1 MPNPFFTAITGLSAN
16 QAALGV
22 IGNNIANSNTIGFKS
37 GQAQFSDLIS
47 QQFAQSVNGSG
58 QSLQIGLGTRMSSVA
73 TSFEQGAL
81 QLTGSG
87 TNAAIVG
94 NGMFVLKG
102 GDGIRYSRAGNFQL
116 SQDGYL
122 MNPDGLKVQGYTQHN
137 ASGGIVASG
146 ALSDL
151 QIPLGLTSSPTA
163 TTSVTLN
170 ANLDA
175 STKSGNTYDVES
187 QVFDSLGGTH
197 TLDLQFTRNASGN
210 SWDYT
215 TKLDG
220 NAVTPATTG
229 TVTFDANGNI
239 TAPGPDA
246 AGSPLTTLTI
256 PGQTLGSGAATS
268 AIKFQLVGAD
278 GISNFTGFDAPSA
291 TTAVRQN
298 GATSGVL
305 TGITIGADGTISG
318 SFSNGQTQ
326 TLAQIATASFNNY
339 EGLTHEGSNLF
350 AETAGSGQAN
360 IGSPGT
366 ASRGA
371 LTGNSI
377 ESSNVDLP
385 TEFSNMILAQRGFQ
399 ANSRVITTTD
409 QVLQDIMSIIR

>member
-22 IGNNIANSNTIGFKS
+22 IGNNIANSNTVAFKS
-37 GQAQFSDLIS
+37 GRAQFADLIS
-47 QQFAQSVNGSG
+47 QQFANSVNGAG
-58 QSLQIGLGTRMSSVA
+58 QALQIGLGARMSGVS

-94 NGMFVLKG
+94 NGLFVLRG
-102 GDGIRYSRAGNFQL
+102 ADGIRYSRAGNFLL

-122 MNPDGLKVQGYTQHN
+122 MNPDGLKVQGYTQLN
-137 ASGGIVASG
+137 ANGGIVSSG

-151 QIPLGLTSSPTA
+151 QIPIGITSPPTA

-175 STKSGNTYDVES
+175 STKSGAVYDVES
-187 QVFDSLGGTH
+187 QVFDSLGGAH
-197 TLDLQFTRNASGN
+197 TLAIEFTRNASGN

-229 TVTFDANGNI
+229 TVTFDANGSI
-239 TAPGPDA
+239 SVPGPDA

-268 AIKFQLVGAD
+268 VIKFQLVGAD
-278 GISNFTGFDAPSA
+278 GTANFTGFDAPSA
-291 TTAVRQN
+291 TTAIKQN
-298 GATSGVL
+298 GSTSGVL
-305 TGITIGADGTISG
+305 TGIAIGADGIISG

-326 TLAQIATASFNNY
+326 TLAQIATAAFNNY

-350 AETAGSGQAN
+350 AETVGSGQAN
-360 IGSPGT
+360 IGAPGT

-409 QVLQDIMSIIR
+409 QVLQDIMNIIR